1 MESLLDAQSQ
11 VIARWQMSSQE
22 MGRAR
27 RQVAAGR
34 WQRIAR
40 CYIAQNGPLTELQRQ
55 WVAVLNAGPTAALAG
70 RSAAAAAGLT
80 GWSDGLVH
88 VLVRRGASAPP
99 TLRGVKGRRT
109 GGHIDT
115 HPVASPPRVRPAT
128 ALLQAS
134 SWMRSDRGAMG
145 VLAAGVQQRIV
156 RPEDLREAVGRTL
169 EMRRRRLV
177 LLTVDDLAGGS
188 HALSELD
195 AVRLCRKAGLP
206 ELSRQAVRCD
216 GRGRRRYLDLDWDEW
231 RLSAEIDG
239 QQHMEVRRWCDD
251 LLRQNELV
259 IARGDALRFPS
270 LVVRTQ
276 SEVFTDQVARG
287 LLTRGWRP

>member
-1 MESLLDAQSQ
+1 MESLLAAQEQ
-11 VIARWQMSSQE
+11 VIARWQMSSQD
-22 MGRAR
+22 MVKGR
-27 RQVAAGR
+27 RQVAGGR

-40 CYIAQNGPLTELQRQ
+40 CYVAQNGPLTDLQRH
-55 WVAVLNAGPTAALAG
+55 WVALLNAGPTAALAG
-70 RSAAAAAGLT
+70 RTAAAAAGLA
-80 GWSDGLVH
+80 GWGDGLVY
-88 VLVRRGASAPP
+88 VIVRRGASTPP
-99 TLRGVKGRRT
+99 ALDGVKVRWTRAD
-109 GGHIDT
+109 IDM
-115 HPVASPPRVRPAT
+115 HPVASPRRVRPAA

-134 SWMRSDRGAMG
+134 SWMRSDRAAMG

-156 RPEDLREAVGRTL
+156 RPEDLRAAVGRTV
-169 EMRRRRLV
+169 EMRRRQLV
-177 LLTVDDLAGGS
+177 LQTLNDLAGGS

-206 ELSRQAVRCD
+206 TPSRQAVRCD
-216 GRGRRRYLDLDWDEW
+216 ARGRRRYLDLDWEEW

-287 LLTRGWRP
+287 LLARGWRP

>member
-1 MESLLDAQSQ
+1 M
-11 VIARWQMSSQE
+11 VV
-22 MGRAR
+22 AR
-27 RQVAAGR
+27 RQVASGR
-34 WQRIAR
+34 WQRVAR
-40 CYIAQNGPLTELQRQ
+40 CYVAQNGPLTELQRH
-55 WVAVLNAGPTAALAG
+55 WVAVLNAGAEAALAG
-70 RSAAAAAGLT
+70 RSGAAAAGLR
-80 GWSDGLVH
+80 GWTDGLIY
-88 VLVRRGASAPP
+88 VLIPRGASVPP
-99 TLRGVKGRRT
+99 ALPGVKVHWTRGT
-109 GGHIDT
+109 IDR
-115 HPVASPPRVRPAT
+115 HPVATPPRVRPAA

-134 SWMRSDRGAMG
+134 SWMGSDRAAMG

-156 RPEDLREAVGRTL
+156 RPADLRQAVGRTL

-177 LLTVDDLAGGS
+177 LQTLNDLAGGS
-188 HALSELD
+188 QALSELD
-195 AVRLCRKAGLP
+195 AVRLCRRAGLP
-206 ELSRQAVRCD
+206 PPSRQAVRCD

-270 LVVRTQ
+270 LVVRIQ

-287 LLTRGWRP
+287 LLARGWRPDPQRQRAHAQISA